1 MITIALTLWRWWLIS
16 VQVAEWDVGGG
27 VWVVPPLTQLAG
39 DKNELALSRQFLL
52 ATSGLIV
59 ITNSTAL
66 VLAALLPRLGVGVA
80 GMSAE
85 WIGRAGLVVAACA
98 TVVLEKRDWCASP
111 CSSFPSA
118 PRLGACVCFPLTG
131 RVCLSYCCEQV
142 LLTWCCGL

>member
-1 MITIALTLWRWWLIS
+1 M
-16 VQVAEWDVGGG
+16 QVAEWDVGGG
-27 VWVVPPLTQLAG
+27 VWVVPPLMQLAG
-39 DKNELALSRQFLL
+39 DRNEVALSRRFLL

-80 GMSAE
+80 GTRAE

-111 CSSFPSA
+111 CSAFPSA
-118 PRLGACVCFPLTG
+118 PRLSAWVS
-131 RVCLSYCCEQV
+131 VLSLDGQSV
-142 LLTWCCGL
+142 PFILL